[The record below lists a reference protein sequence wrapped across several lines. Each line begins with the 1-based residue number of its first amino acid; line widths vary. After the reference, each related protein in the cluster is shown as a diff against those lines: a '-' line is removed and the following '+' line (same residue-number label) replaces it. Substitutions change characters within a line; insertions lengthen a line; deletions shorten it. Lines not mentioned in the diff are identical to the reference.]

1 MDSMC
6 SPTNIGSSC
15 QFSLPLRL
23 LSLVQGDNDLNG
35 LLFGWRLPRKTPSE
49 GGNGTQKLFFLYD
62 WDPYKREKLGCLEM
76 NDLFPICQSLRVT
89 EALVGTQI
97 WLSHFL
103 HPCLSP
109 KPQIRPIQPCLN
121 CYQQNCGSDAPSLVT
136 YFSGVVSMCEG
147 CYCLKWLVGCN
158 LLWLRI
164 AKIFK
169 SCQRCSWYYP
179 SI

>member
-1 MDSMC
+1 MS

-15 QFSLPLRL
+15 QFSLQLRL

-35 LLFGWRLPRKTPSE
+35 LLFGWRLPRKTPRVEMEPRNCSFYTS
-49 GGNGTQKLFFLYD
+49 GKNLDAWK
-62 WDPYKREKLGCLEM
+62 WNEM

-89 EALVGTQI
+89 EALVGIQI

-103 HPCLSP
+103 HQCLSP

-136 YFSGVVSMCEG
+136 SFSGVVSMCEG

-164 AKIFK
+164 ANNFK

-179 SI
+179 RS